1 MTLAGL
7 VIIAITAIFSYRGF
21 NEPLFFEQYKFSV
34 GAIRQKR
41 EYYRLISSG
50 FLHAD
55 WMHFI
60 FNMLSLYFFQ
70 GIVSAA
76 FGAGGFLIIYFGSM
90 LLGNAFSLFLYKD
103 QPWYS
108 AIGASGAVSGVIFSA
123 IALNP
128 DGISVNFLPGWL
140 FGTLYF
146 SYSVYMLLRP
156 KPWDNLG
163 HSAHLGGAVFGLVYI
178 FIAATQSAI
187 ENGLYL
193 IIMLIPILYLAYIL
207 FKNKRR

>member
-1 MTLAGL
+1 MRMTLAGL

-108 AIGASGAVSGVIFSA
+108 AIGASGAVSGVIFAA

-128 DGISVNFLPGWL
+128 DGISVNFLPAL
-140 FGTLYF
+140 FFLLGLYAPPPKALGQSGALRPLGRCSLRTGLYIHC
-146 SYSVYMLLRP
+146 SYSIGDREWIIPHHNAYPDTLPR
-156 KPWDNLG
+156 
-163 HSAHLGGAVFGLVYI
+163 
-178 FIAATQSAI
+178 
-187 ENGLYL
+187 LYPL
-193 IIMLIPILYLAYIL
+193 
-207 FKNKRR
+207 